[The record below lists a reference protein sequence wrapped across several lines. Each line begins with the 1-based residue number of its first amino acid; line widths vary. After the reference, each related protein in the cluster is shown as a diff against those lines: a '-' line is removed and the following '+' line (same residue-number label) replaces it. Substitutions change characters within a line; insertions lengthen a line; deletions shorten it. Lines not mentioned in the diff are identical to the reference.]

1 MCLGIRNQL
10 LLSKNSF
17 QISVTG
23 SMSTWRAAIEAKPRE
38 MYIITRG
45 GAFHLL
51 NSQENKG
58 LDTLGTGRIVCSLS
72 LSNLHSNVSP
82 RGLTDL
88 SA

>member
-23 SMSTWRAAIEAKPRE
+23 SVSTWRAAIEAKPRE

-51 NSQENKG
+51 NSQENQG
-58 LDTLGTGRIVCSLS
+58 PRHFGHWENSSLS